1 MIGKK
6 ALENE
11 PIPSAKVKQILEEF
25 SEKYELGYEQNLTL
39 DHVTKFNKIDLEDAE
54 ELIEKLEEIS
64 VIKRKHAVRIADI
77 MPEDLSDLR
86 LLFAKERVPIKK
98 EDLEDIL
105 NIVEDYRREEEE

>member
-25 SEKYELGYEQNLTL
+25 SENYELSYEQNLTL
-39 DHVTKFNKIDLEDAE
+39 DHVTKFNKLSLEDAE
-54 ELIEKLEEIS
+54 ELIEKLEAI
-64 VIKRKHAVRIADI
+64 VKRKHAVRIADI

-86 LLFAKERVPIKK
+86 LMFAKERLPIKK
-98 EDLEDIL
+98 EELEDIL
-105 NIVEDYRREEEE
+105 KIVDEYRREEE